1 MPYAGTMIVLRRVLQ
16 SHSHGLRRNCFSRQ
30 AVYRQAKTHSQP
42 PVSLLGQ
49 LYWREHFYLIA
60 AVTPQ
65 YGTMHG
71 NPMCRI
77 IDWCDGAARACLG
90 AKRKGGAPGLL

>member
-1 MPYAGTMIVLRRVLQ
+1 M
-16 SHSHGLRRNCFSRQ
+16 
-30 AVYRQAKTHSQP
+30 
-42 PVSLLGQ
+42 SLLGQ

-77 IDWCDGAARACLG
+77 IDWYDGAARACLG
-90 AKRKGGAPGLL
+90 ARERRLFLELWLDFARRCQG

>member
-1 MPYAGTMIVLRRVLQ
+1 
-16 SHSHGLRRNCFSRQ
+16 
-30 AVYRQAKTHSQP
+30 VYRQAKTHSQP

-77 IDWCDGAARACLG
+77 IDWCDGARHEPASEQ
-90 AKRKGGAPGLL
+90 KRGGAGAFCDFARRCQG